1 MPSRH
6 TVAALAL
13 GGFFTATGLGHF
25 LAAPYFRSLV
35 PAWIPAP
42 GAVVAASGIAEIA
55 VAGSLFV
62 PQTRVAGG
70 WAAVV
75 LIGGFLVVWL
85 DALRRV
91 SSGAERFADRPLGMA
106 AVLAANAGY
115 LLWAGYI
122 AVG

>member
-1 MPSRH
+1 MH

-25 LAAPYFRSLV
+25 LAASYFRSLV

-42 GAVVAASGIAEIA
+42 GAVVAVSGIAEIV

-62 PQTRVAGG
+62 PRTRVAGG
-70 WAAVV
+70 WAAAV

-85 DALRRV
+85 DAFRRT
-91 SSGAERFADRPLGMA
+91 SPGAERFADRPLGLA
-106 AVLAANAGY
+106 TVLAANAGY
-115 LLWAGYI
+115 LLWAGYV
-122 AVG
+122 AAG